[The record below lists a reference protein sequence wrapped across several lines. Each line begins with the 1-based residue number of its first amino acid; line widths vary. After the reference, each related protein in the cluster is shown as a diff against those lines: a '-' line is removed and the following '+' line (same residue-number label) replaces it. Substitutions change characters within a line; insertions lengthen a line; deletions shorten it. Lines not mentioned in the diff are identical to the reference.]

1 MRIIMSIKKQEKKW
15 RRIRK
20 KGSKSRNRKGK
31 EWGKGYEKQKGR
43 EKEKKTKIKRQNLKI
58 EISGSIPEYGLM
70 RFVTSIYLIK
80 YFFYFKCK
88 QV

>member
-1 MRIIMSIKKQEKKW
+1 MRIRMSIKKQEKKW
-15 RRIRK
+15 SRIRK
-20 KGSKSRNRKGK
+20 KGNRKGR
-31 EWGKGYEKQKGR
+31 ECGKGYEKQKGR

-88 QV
+88 QIQ

>member
-1 MRIIMSIKKQEKKW
+1 MRIRMSIKKQEKKW

-20 KGSKSRNRKGK
+20 KGNRKGR
-31 EWGKGYEKQKGR
+31 ECEKGYEKQKGR

-88 QV
+88 QIQ